1 MAPAGFRLLC
11 VVVLLSSPMVLAQ
24 VTPTLSCSAEPA
36 KVYIGE
42 LITLSSTAS
51 TTSGHTLIS
60 VWGTTAGRLEG
71 NGPTVKLD
79 TTGVAPGSYTATVR
93 ADDGRGGFADCTVHF
108 TPEVRPPP
116 KPPVV
121 SCSSDKTS
129 VNTGEVVN
137 LQATASSP
145 DNRPLSYGW
154 TVLDGQIAGSGA
166 AVRWDTS
173 GLPGGT
179 YDATGR
185 ISDDRGLS
193 VDCTVTVDV
202 LVPPPPPESAMLGEC
217 AFRARS
223 SRVNNVCKAVLD
235 DAALRQQN
243 EPGSRA
249 VLVGSQT
256 PREKRRNLAAQRSS
270 NVKAYLVKEKGID
283 AAMIRVRVSSE
294 DAAKAQVWLV
304 PEGVSLA
311 DVPGRAAQEQPTG
324 KGRR

>member
-51 TTSGHTLIS
+51 TSSGHTLVS

-137 LQATASSP
+137 LQATAASP

-173 GLPGGT
+173 GLPAGT

-185 ISDDRGLS
+185 ISDDRSLS
-193 VDCTVTVDV
+193 VDCTVTIDV

-223 SRVNNVCKAVLD
+223 SRVNNVCKGD
-235 DAALRQQN
+235 YIR
-243 EPGSRA
+243 
-249 VLVGSQT
+249 
-256 PREKRRNLAAQRSS
+256 KWRNLLTVTPLCCKMQSWLRHLARRIGTALPLSRSCGCFPTTKRPSGGSSSSGGQAAYAARS
-270 NVKAYLVKEKGID
+270 
-283 AAMIRVRVSSE
+283 
-294 DAAKAQVWLV
+294 
-304 PEGVSLA
+304 A
-311 DVPGRAAQEQPTG
+311 DR
-324 KGRR
+324 